1 MFLEEL
7 LKWFSS
13 KQLSLGRSLREY
25 QHILKNLTVA
35 LCENRGGHTSLIS
48 FEDFVRDNLGV
59 AVDNVCETE
68 YQMTHSN
75 NPVSRDALMSSR
87 RRTGVVLPSEDEE
100 DGDAEDDLA
109 DFSDD
114 EDFSN
119 DENSDDDR
127 DAASDCIK
135 K

>member
-1 MFLEEL
+1 
-7 LKWFSS
+7 
-13 KQLSLGRSLREY
+13 
-25 QHILKNLTVA
+25 
-35 LCENRGGHTSLIS
+35 
-48 FEDFVRDNLGV
+48 VRDNLGV